1 MPRVQFTRHLNRFFP
16 GLSSVEVEAGT
27 VAEVVRALERL
38 YPGLASYL
46 VEDQGALRRHVNIFV
61 EGVLIQDRIGL
72 SDPLSPDSEVD
83 IMQALSGG

>member
-16 GLSSVEVEAGT
+16 TLTAVELDAGT

-61 EGVLIQDRIGL
+61 EGVLIQDRIRL
-72 SDPLSPDSEVD
+72 SDPLSPDSEVY